1 MVVPGARTYIDI
13 YTCSMLALTF
23 LIAAVCVVE
32 PQMTDVPAPDLQ
44 TIAEKS
50 DFHKTARYS
59 DVVEH
64 LDKLVVASPHARKSV
79 LGTTVEGRA
88 IPLLIISEEGARN
101 SGEVAELAAKGKAV
115 VFLFGN
121 IHAGEVDGKDA
132 LQILARD
139 LTVGELK
146 PLLKDLVVLIAPI
159 YNCDGNER
167 FKSTNRP
174 GQVGPDEMGVRENAH
189 ERDLNRDFIK
199 LEEPET
205 QGLVKLLNNCDPHLV
220 VDCHTTNGSY
230 HRYLITY
237 AGPKMPAGEA
247 ELNRYTREVWFPAVH
262 AAFEAATPWKTF
274 WYGSFEGAFT
284 DAPRGHTR
292 WETFPAEG
300 RYGTSYFG
308 LRNRM
313 SVLVE
318 SYSYS
323 PFKDR
328 VLGSL
333 AFCKSILETAAA
345 KKDELRAL
353 TKAAD
358 ERTVKNG
365 ITIGDGDTIAL
376 RTSAAAWPGKVDV
389 LGYEEEV
396 VDGHMKN
403 TGREKTWTVELFD
416 RFITDKAVVRPFGYV
431 FRDEPDLKPIVE
443 KLKDHGVQ
451 IHRLTED
458 ALLSVEAHTVTGAK
472 SAGRMYQGHNAV
484 TCQTSVLQK
493 ELTFNSGSWYIP
505 AAQPLGN
512 LACYLLEPESE
523 DGLVT
528 WNYFDAFMANESE
541 FPVYRVM
548 QAKEIKTEIVP

>member
-1 MVVPGARTYIDI
+1 
-13 YTCSMLALTF
+13 MLASIF
-23 LIAAVCVVE
+23 LAAALGCVFE
-32 PQMTDVPAPDLQ
+32 PINPDTKTRDLQ
-44 TIAEKS
+44 TVAEKT
-50 DFHKTARYS
+50 DFHKTSRYS
-59 DVVEH
+59 DVIDH
-64 LDKLVVASPHARKSV
+64 LDKLVAVSPQARKST
-79 LGTTVEGRA
+79 LGTSVEGRA
-88 IPLLIISEEGARN
+88 IPLLIISEEGAKN
-101 SGEVAELAAKGKAV
+101 SGEVAELAAKGKLV

-139 LTVGELK
+139 LTTGDLK

-167 FKSTNRP
+167 FSPTNRP

-189 ERDLNRDFIK
+189 DRDLNRDFIK

-205 QGLVKLLNNCDPHLV
+205 QGLVKLLKNYDPHLA

-237 AGPKMPAGEA
+237 AGPKMPAGDA
-247 ELNRYTREVWFPAVH
+247 ELNRYSREVWFPALH
-262 AAFEAATPWKTF
+262 ASFEASTSWKTF
-274 WYGSFEGAFT
+274 WYGSFDGAFT

-323 PFKDR
+323 SFKDR

-333 AFCKSILETAAA
+333 AFCKSILETAAN

-365 ITIGDGDTIAL
+365 VTIGDGDTIAL

-396 VDGHMKN
+396 ANGPMKN
-403 TGREKTWTVELFD
+403 TGKENVWTVDLFD
-416 RFITDKAVVRPFGYV
+416 RFITDKAVVRPFGYI
-431 FRDEPDLKPIVE
+431 FRDEPDLRPIVD
-443 KLKDHGVQ
+443 KLKDHGIQ
-451 IHRLTED
+451 IYRLSED
-458 ALLSVEAHTVTGAK
+458 TLLSIEAHTIKAAK

-484 TCQTSVLQK
+484 RAETSVAQN
-493 ELTFNSGSWYIP
+493 ELTFNTGSWYIP
-505 AAQPLGN
+505 AGQPLGN
-512 LACYLLEPESE
+512 LVCYLLEPESE

-528 WNYFDAFMANESE
+528 WNYFDVFMANESE
-541 FPVYRVM
+541 FPVYRIM
-548 QAKEIKTEIVP
+548 QAKEIKTELVP